1 MDTQQRREHIVQLV
15 KDRLMRRGSPRL
27 LVTLILAI
35 TGLAGFLVSFLL
47 LRSGMTRMS
56 LRYPLAILF
65 AYCVFLLLLRL
76 WLALQR
82 PRRTEG
88 GIGDGVADAADGL
101 LDLASGSGRLMDSP
115 AGRAEGFGFSGG
127 LGDAGGGGSGGGWV
141 QQSSLS
147 SSPSTSSGSG
157 GGSDSSGWGDLD
169 LDEGAFIAVAI
180 VVIAGALIAI
190 FYVVYIAPA
199 LLAEILVDGVLVA
212 GLYRELKGVEQ
223 RHWLRAAVRKTL
235 LPALIAAALFS
246 AAGYALQRVAPN
258 ARSVGEVWQHFTK
271 N

>member
-1 MDTQQRREHIVQLV
+1 MNTEQRRERVV
-15 KDRLMRRGSPRL
+15 RLIKSRLLRKGKPRL
-27 LVTLILAI
+27 LVTLILLI
-35 TGLAGFLVSFLL
+35 TGLVGFLVSYLL
-47 LRSGMTRMS
+47 LHSGMTRMW

-82 PRRTEG
+82 SRQRVGVEVGDVTDIAPELPDALFRSRG
-88 GIGDGVADAADGL
+88 GY
-101 LDLASGSGRLMDSP
+101 
-115 AGRAEGFGFSGG
+115 AEGFRFSGG
-127 LGDAGGGGSGGGWV
+127 GADAGGGGAGSSWGE
-141 QQSSLS
+141 SSLS
-147 SSPSTSSGSG
+147 SSSSSGSSG
-157 GGSDSSGWGDLD
+157 GGGGFDLD
-169 LDEGAFIAVAI
+169 DGVFIVIAV
-180 VVIAGALIAI
+180 VVIAGALLAV

-246 AAGYALQRVAPN
+246 AGGYALQRAAPK
-258 ARSVGEVWQHFTK
+258 ARSVGEVLKHLTED
-271 N
+271 